1 MATRSERIALAVRD
15 DVMRRTGG
23 RPMHWVMVR
32 DVAKGLGLD
41 DDVVEV
47 AVRHAIDEGWIAG
60 EGEPVR
66 SICLPPNPMQQ
77 LS

>member
-1 MATRSERIALAVRD
+1 VE
-15 DVMRRTGG
+15 
-23 RPMHWVMVR
+23 
-32 DVAKGLGLD
+32 KCLD

-60 EGEPVR
+60 EGEPIR
-66 SICLPPNPMQQ
+66 SICLPANPMQQ